1 MYGYTPKF
9 GLLNSLYGDQNETSG
24 TFAGDKLAK
33 DLSSVNPSGE
43 DLATTSSDSGSTS
56 GHPWLEATTSSNS
69 GSTSGHPWLDKLL
82 AEQKSQSQAMGVR
95 QIGSDVSTLG
105 SNLTSQKMLNDQLD
119 KQSAQQGV
127 QNAGT
132 TLDSIMK
139 MYKNRSANLAS
150 NRGLNAVAGL

>member
-43 DLATTSSDSGSTS
+43 DLATNSSD
-56 GHPWLEATTSSNS
+56 S

>member
-56 GHPWLEATTSSNS
+56 GHPWL
-69 GSTSGHPWLDKLL
+69 DKLM
-82 AEQKSQSQAMGVR
+82 AEQKSQAQAMGVR

-119 KQSAQQGV
+119 KMSAQQGV
-127 QNAGT
+127 QSAGT

-139 MYKNRSANLAS
+139 MYKNRSNNLS
-150 NRGLNAVAGL
+150 TTRGLNAIAGI

>member
-56 GHPWLEATTSSNS
+56 GHPWI
-69 GSTSGHPWLDKLL
+69 DKLKGL
-82 AEQKSQSQAMGVR
+82 AGSQAVAGGVR
-95 QIGSDVSTLG
+95 QVGSDLSALG

-119 KQSAQQGV
+119 KMSAQQGV
-127 QNAGT
+127 QSAGT

-139 MYKNRSANLAS
+139 MYKNRSNNLS
-150 NRGLNAVAGL
+150 TTRGLNAIAGL

>member
-1 MYGYTPKF
+1 MYVYTPKF

-56 GHPWLEATTSSNS
+56 GHPWI
-69 GSTSGHPWLDKLL
+69 DKLKGL
-82 AEQKSQSQAMGVR
+82 AGSQAVTGGVR
-95 QIGSDVSTLG
+95 QVGSDLSTLG

-119 KQSAQQGV
+119 KMSAQQGV
-127 QNAGT
+127 QSAGT

-139 MYKNRSANLAS
+139 MYKNRSNNLS
-150 NRGLNAVAGL
+150 TTRGLNAIAGL

>member
-9 GLLNSLYGDQNETSG
+9 GLLNSLYRDQNETSG

-56 GHPWLEATTSSNS
+56 GNPWI
-69 GSTSGHPWLDKLL
+69 DKLKGL
-82 AEQKSQSQAMGVR
+82 AGSQAVTGGVR
-95 QIGSDVSTLG
+95 QVGSDLSTLG

-119 KQSAQQGV
+119 KMSAQQGV
-127 QNAGT
+127 QSAGT

-139 MYKNRSANLAS
+139 MYKNRSNNLS
-150 NRGLNAVAGL
+150 TTRGLNAIAGL

>member
-56 GHPWLEATTSSNS
+56 GHPWI
-69 GSTSGHPWLDKLL
+69 DKLKKL
-82 AEQKSQSQAMGVR
+82 AGSQAVTGGVR
-95 QIGSDVSTLG
+95 QVGSDLSTLG

-119 KQSAQQGV
+119 KMSAQQGV
-127 QNAGT
+127 QSAGT

-139 MYKNRSANLAS
+139 MYKNRSNNLS
-150 NRGLNAVAGL
+150 TTRGLNAIAGL

>member
-56 GHPWLEATTSSNS
+56 GHPWI
-69 GSTSGHPWLDKLL
+69 DKLKGL
-82 AEQKSQSQAMGVR
+82 AGSQAVTGGVR
-95 QIGSDVSTLG
+95 QVGSDISTLG

-119 KQSAQQGV
+119 KMSAQQGV
-127 QNAGT
+127 QSSGT

-139 MYKNRSANLAS
+139 MYKNRSNNLS
-150 NRGLNAVAGL
+150 TTRGLNAIAGL

>member
-33 DLSSVNPSGE
+33 DLRSVNPSGE

-56 GHPWLEATTSSNS
+56 GHPWI
-69 GSTSGHPWLDKLL
+69 DKLKGL
-82 AEQKSQSQAMGVR
+82 AGSQAVTGGVR
-95 QIGSDVSTLG
+95 QVGSDLSTLG

-119 KQSAQQGV
+119 KMSAQQGV
-127 QNAGT
+127 QSAGT

-139 MYKNRSANLAS
+139 MYKNRSNNLS
-150 NRGLNAVAGL
+150 TTRGLNAIAGL

>member
-56 GHPWLEATTSSNS
+56 GHPWL
-69 GSTSGHPWLDKLL
+69 DKLKKL
-82 AEQKSQSQAMGVR
+82 AGSQAVTGGVR
-95 QIGSDVSTLG
+95 QVGSDLSTLG

-119 KQSAQQGV
+119 KMSAQQGV
-127 QNAGT
+127 QSAGT

-139 MYKNRSANLAS
+139 MYKNRSNNLS
-150 NRGLNAVAGL
+150 TTRGLNAIAGL